1 MSDIIMPF
9 SKLFAERIF
18 IMKQNDLI
26 FIQSQIGYTFNNLDL
41 LQQAFTRRS
50 YSEENGGENNEVL
63 EFIGDKVLDFF
74 MVKFL
79 ISQNSNAVR
88 LYKKHDPK
96 LKNSL
101 SYLTEQKSFP
111 DENVLVSNYTEA
123 ELTGI
128 KKLLVQK
135 KTLANRIDE
144 LGIGYCL
151 LMGNGDIQQN
161 IGQENSVKEDLF
173 EAILGAIAID
183 CNWDMEKLQ
192 NAVEIMLSPE
202 SILADGNAE
211 DYPAMI
217 QEWSYNKMGSIP
229 LYHFE
234 EMSYQHSWYIPFN
247 GVSQRP
253 KYLGDQEIHKTK
265 WHCLLK
271 LSDDLPVFR
280 GFGQMQAEAK
290 NNVCKVAYDYL
301 CKRGLWLSIRDE
313 IEDPNK
319 EDAISQLEILAR
331 RGYFSIPTYEFEQSY
346 DKDGNSI
353 WKSTCHIAE
362 KSKSFSAKS
371 SSKKDAKKSAAF
383 RMLQYVL
390 DD

>member
-1 MSDIIMPF
+1 M
-9 SKLFAERIF
+9 E
-18 IMKQNDLI
+18 QNDLI

-63 EFIGDKVLDFF
+63 EFIGDKVLDLFV
-74 MVKFL
+74 VKLL
-79 ISQNSNAVR
+79 ISQNSNAVG

-96 LKNSL
+96 LKNTWA
-101 SYLTEQKSFP
+101 YMTEQKTFP
-111 DENVLVSNYTEA
+111 DENVLVSDYSEA
-123 ELTGI
+123 EFTEI

-151 LMGNGDIQQN
+151 LMGSGDIQQN

-202 SILADGNAE
+202 SILADGDTE
-211 DYPAMI
+211 DYLTMI
-217 QEWSYNKMGSIP
+217 QEWSYNKMGDIP
-229 LYHFE
+229 LYHFKE
-234 EMSYQHSWYIPFN
+234 SHYQITWYTPFD
-247 GVSQRP
+247 GISQN
-253 KYLGDQEIHKTK
+253 LGADDPLVNKTK

-271 LSDDLPVFR
+271 LSNDLPIFR
-280 GFGQMQAEAK
+280 GFGQTQAEAR
-290 NNVCKVAYDYL
+290 NNVCKLAYDYL
-301 CKRGLWLSIRDE
+301 CKQGLWLSIRDE
-313 IEDPNK
+313 IENPNK
-319 EDAISQLEILAR
+319 DDAINQLEILAR
-331 RGYFSIPTYEFEQSY
+331 RGYFSIPTYEFEQTY
-346 DKDGNSI
+346 DKDGNPI
-353 WKSTCHIAE
+353 WKSVCHIAE
-362 KSKSFSAKS
+362 ESKSFSEKS

-383 RMLQYVL
+383 KMLQYVL
-390 DD
+390 ED